1 MNQDDP
7 ERDATTDER
16 DDPSDHQTAAMTH
29 RIVSVEF
36 SLWASMANITSRRL

>member
-1 MNQDDP
+1 MIP
-7 ERDATTDER
+7 SVTPPRMR